1 MLNSISQ
8 RLQGKVALITG
19 GASGIGAATARLF
32 AKHGAKVLVADIS
45 RSETSVAD
53 DHPAIS
59 YVHCD
64 VSKESDVREA
74 VDAAVSMHGKLD
86 VMFSN
91 AGVVGRNNLRMD
103 IAALERDDLERV
115 FAVNVYGAFYAAKHA
130 ARVMIPRNQG
140 GAILFTASYVT
151 GALGES
157 GHPYAASKHATVG
170 LMKNL
175 TVELGQH
182 GIRVN
187 ALSPYGIPTPLSMGA
202 TGVTDPKLIEAG
214 VTAKVGLGGAVLEAN
229 DVAEAALYLAS
240 EESKF
245 ISGLNIMVDGGQ
257 HLKSA

>member
-175 TVELGQH
+175 TVELGQY

-187 ALSPYGIPTPLSMGA
+187 ALSPYGIPTPLSM
-202 TGVTDPKLIEAG
+202 LIEAG

>member
-187 ALSPYGIPTPLSMGA
+187 ALSPYGIPTPLSM
-202 TGVTDPKLIEAG
+202 LIEAG